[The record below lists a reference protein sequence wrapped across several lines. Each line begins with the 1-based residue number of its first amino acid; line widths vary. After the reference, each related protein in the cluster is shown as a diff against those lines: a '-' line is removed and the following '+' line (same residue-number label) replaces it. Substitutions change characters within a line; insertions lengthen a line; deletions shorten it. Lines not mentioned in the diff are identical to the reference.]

1 MNEQQ
6 TLKKL
11 ASLFHIAP
19 SALRYWD
26 KEGLIRFERSEEN
39 NYRYPTWKT
48 MLDICDVLLNRSLS
62 IPVKS
67 MRELPKMSVGQQ
79 LQLLDDSEEKLLN
92 QIKEIQ
98 TMIES
103 IHHKKA
109 LLEEAIKFDA
119 YKEIVLIETQLPAI
133 RSFTFENKEDMELFI
148 YDPSC
153 SAILL
158 DAKNECSYG
167 LFTDNPKDILF
178 RDKDQDKRYY
188 LKGLLK
194 INTEDSSMNNANQFY
209 MEANKRKLKA
219 GSIIGR
225 YLVTAYDQKRYDY
238 YEAWLEI
245 LVE

>member
-26 KEGLIRFERSEEN
+26 KEGLIRFERSNEN

-48 MLDICDVLLNRSLS
+48 MMDICDVLLNRSLS

-67 MRELPKMSVGQQ
+67 IRELPKMSVQQQ
-79 LQLLDDSEEKLLN
+79 LHLLDESEDKLLN

-98 TMIES
+98 ATLQS

-109 LLEEAIKFDA
+109 LLEEADKLEMNEVITLT
-119 YKEIVLIETQLPAI
+119 EVSLPAI
-133 RSFTFENKEDMELFI
+133 RSFTFESKKDMELFI

-158 DAKNECSYG
+158 NQTGECLYG
-167 LFTDNPKDILF
+167 LFTDNPEDELMRKEDHES
-178 RDKDQDKRYY
+178 KYY

-194 INTEDSSMNNANQFY
+194 INTEDASQNNAEQFY
-209 MEANKRKLKA
+209 AEALKRNLKA
-219 GSIIGR
+219 GSMIGR
-225 YLVTAYDQKRYDY
+225 YLVTAYDQTRCDY
-238 YEAWLEI
+238 YEAWLE
-245 LVE
+245 VFE

>member
-67 MRELPKMSVGQQ
+67 MRELPKMDVHQQ
-79 LQLLDDSEEKLLN
+79 LQLLDTSEEKLLN

-98 TMIES
+98 AMIES

-109 LLEEAIKFDA
+109 LLEETLALDAIKNITLTKA
-119 YKEIVLIETQLPAI
+119 KLPAI

-158 DAKNECSYG
+158 DTRNECSYG
-167 LFTDNPKDILF
+167 LFTDNPKDVLF
-178 RDKDQDKRYY
+178 REEDKIEKQY

-194 INTEDSSMNNANQFY
+194 INTEDISMSNADQFY
-209 MEANKRKLKA
+209 SEARKLNLKA

-225 YLVTAYDQKRYDY
+225 YLVTAYDQQRYDY

-245 LVE
+245 LDE

>member
-11 ASLFHIAP
+11 AALFHIAP

-67 MRELPKMSVGQQ
+67 IRELPTMNVYQQ
-79 LQLLDDSEEKLLN
+79 LQLLDDSEEKLLT

-109 LLEEAIKFDA
+109 LLEETIQFEEN
-119 YKEIVLIETQLPAI
+119 KEITLIETQLPAI

-158 DAKNECSYG
+158 NAMNECCYG
-167 LFTDNPKDILF
+167 LFTDNPKDVLF
-178 RDKDQDKRYY
+178 RDKDQEKKSY

-194 INTEDSSMNNANQFY
+194 INSEDASINNADSFY
-209 MEANKRKLKA
+209 EAAKQRKLKF
-219 GSIIGR
+219 GSIVGR
-225 YLVTAYDQKRYDY
+225 YLVTAFDHERTDY

-245 LVE
+245 LDK